1 MNKSNDINHFEKTT
15 ALSAAML
22 GFEFEFYS
30 NLTRGRTAESISKIV
45 GKKVTVTN
53 KYHSNIPVDRS
64 SFKLE
69 PDYSG
74 GNNMVELVTGPMEY
88 TESIPVLIKILKWID
103 QNGWTDD
110 RCAFQFSVSFAKERR
125 DVKQPINQLDKLKF
139 ILGIDENFIYSKFEN
154 RAKNVYTKSIK
165 RVVPMNRYMILE
177 NISSVDPKMYKVP
190 GDKYYGANFE
200 KLSKGYLEF
209 RYLGGK
215 DYQKKITEIR
225 EVIDYVV
232 LYLYDILSNRTT
244 GYSKEDL
251 EKLKSMMKEYG
262 KIARCFS
269 NPDLFL
275 RYYPDFHIF
284 IDLKGFDENLK
295 TYFPMVRDKVFDLVI
310 EGGVTDCYF
319 NYDTATGSFQVKD
332 ARIRNAMEISNL
344 DMVSCD
350 VKSATLKN
358 CNIYDSKI
366 KKCIL
371 DECYLVRSTEV
382 MDSKFNNSRAESTN
396 ELKDCYIDCNDKSV
410 NCKIEGGV
418 FASGVLGDFSEVSKE
433 TKRAKNW
440 NVIRGERFVTD
451 KRLKNLNFEYP
462 NMKFGNMNY

>member
-1 MNKSNDINHFEKTT
+1 
-15 ALSAAML
+15 ML
-22 GFEFEFYS
+22 M
-30 NLTRGRTAESISKIV
+30 L
-45 GKKVTVTN
+45 
-53 KYHSNIPVDRS
+53 H
-64 SFKLE
+64 
-69 PDYSG
+69 
-74 GNNMVELVTGPMEY
+74 
-88 TESIPVLIKILKWID
+88 
-103 QNGWTDD
+103 
-110 RCAFQFSVSFAKERR
+110 
-125 DVKQPINQLDKLKF
+125 
-139 ILGIDENFIYSKFEN
+139 
-154 RAKNVYTKSIK
+154 
-165 RVVPMNRYMILE
+165 
-177 NISSVDPKMYKVP
+177 
-190 GDKYYGANFE
+190 
-200 KLSKGYLEF
+200 
-209 RYLGGK
+209 
-215 DYQKKITEIR
+215 
-225 EVIDYVV
+225 
-232 LYLYDILSNRTT
+232 
-244 GYSKEDL
+244 
-251 EKLKSMMKEYG
+251 
-262 KIARCFS
+262 
-269 NPDLFL
+269 LFL

-440 NVIRGERFVTD
+440 NVIRGERLVTD